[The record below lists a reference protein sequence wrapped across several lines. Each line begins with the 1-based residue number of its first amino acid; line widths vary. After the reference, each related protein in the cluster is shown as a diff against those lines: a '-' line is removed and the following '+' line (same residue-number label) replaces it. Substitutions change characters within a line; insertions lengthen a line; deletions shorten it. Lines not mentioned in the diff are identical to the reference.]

1 MIEQQFISIPD
12 MIAIHARTRAA
23 VTAWIDEGVS
33 FTWRQFDQDI
43 GQAADELAGRGVRRG
58 DPVALLAT
66 SSYWTW
72 SQAFGIMRAN
82 GVVTPLNAMLRP
94 QTLAGLLSDAGARI
108 LLAGAGHEQLAR
120 EILGQLPPAARPDLV
135 LQGAGGQPGPAGR
148 SSHPARG
155 FIEPGDAINIIY
167 SSGATGLPK
176 GIVHSH
182 QARAHFAALTASM
195 MQFRAGARTF
205 VTTPPHTNGSWI
217 MILPTI
223 YVGGTTITAGPF
235 SAGTFLQVLAE
246 HRPTNV
252 LLVPTMLHAIF
263 AHPQAPAADWT
274 CFDFIITGGSHTDPE
289 EKVRIMDATGD
300 RLGELWGLTE
310 GVLTV
315 MQPADMRAHLSSAGR
330 VTPENDV
337 RVIGEHGGELP
348 FGEVGELVG
357 RSTHLMLRYHNRP
370 EATSE
375 LIWRSPDGLEYL
387 RTGDLGTIDPDGWVT
402 IRGRK
407 KDMIKSGGLN
417 VFPADIEP
425 VLLAHEAVGECAV
438 VGVPDPK
445 WGETPVGF
453 VVLSDGQA
461 AGTGAIQE
469 WVNERVE
476 KTQRLRDVVIVSE
489 LPRNS
494 IGKVIKGELRDQ
506 YGGTPVRSHRL

>member
-1 MIEQQFISIPD
+1 MTQ
-12 MIAIHARTRAA
+12 T
-23 VTAWIDEGVS
+23 S
-33 FTWRQFDQDI
+33 FLGDKPVGRI
-43 GQAADELAGRGVRRG
+43 GFGAMQLAGPGVFGPPRDPDAARAVLRRAIELG
-58 DPVALLAT
+58 VDHIDT
-66 SSYWTW
+66 SQYY
-72 SQAFGIMRAN
+72 GPD
-82 GVVTPLNAMLRP
+82 VVNDLIRE
-94 QTLAGLLSDAGARI
+94 TLHPYPENLKLVTKVGARRDET
-108 LLAGAGHEQLAR
+108 GAW
-120 EILGQLPPAARPDLV
+120 LPALSPAELRQGIEDNLRALRVERMDLV
-135 LQGAGGQPGPAGR
+135 NL
-148 SSHPARG
+148 
-155 FIEPGDAINIIY
+155 
-167 SSGATGLPK
+167 
-176 GIVHSH
+176 
-182 QARAHFAALTASM
+182 
-195 MQFRAGARTF
+195 
-205 VTTPPHTNGSWI
+205 
-217 MILPTI
+217 
-223 YVGGTTITAGPF
+223 
-235 SAGTFLQVLAE
+235 
-246 HRPTNV
+246 
-252 LLVPTMLHAIF
+252 
-263 AHPQAPAADWT
+263 
-274 CFDFIITGGSHTDPE
+274 
-289 EKVRIMDATGD
+289 
-300 RLGELWGLTE
+300 
-310 GVLTV
+310 
-315 MQPADMRAHLSSAGR
+315 
-330 VTPENDV
+330 